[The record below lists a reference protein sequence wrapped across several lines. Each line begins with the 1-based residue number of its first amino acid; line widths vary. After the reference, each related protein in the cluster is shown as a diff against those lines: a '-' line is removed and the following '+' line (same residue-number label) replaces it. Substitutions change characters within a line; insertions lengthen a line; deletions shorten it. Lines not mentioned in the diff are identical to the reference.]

1 MILAM
6 LMRNT
11 EHILNMGLLKVFE
24 NGINT
29 RETLIHFQNKF

>member
-6 LMRNT
+6 LIRNT
-11 EHILNMGLLKVFE
+11 EHILNMGLLKVLE

-29 RETLIHFQNKF
+29 RETLMHFLNKF